1 MSVLLV
7 DEFMSEEKEMS
18 FLDHLEELRWHVVR
32 AVAAIFIMMILAF
45 IYTEEIFHYI
55 IFAPGRIDFVT
66 FRWLCDLGASTG
78 VDGLCVT
85 EIPMKIQS
93 RFLMGQFTMQLTA
106 SFIIGLIV
114 AFPYVVWE
122 LWSFVKPG
130 LYSKEKKGSKGAVFS
145 ISLLFLIGI
154 SFGYFILSPMTIAF
168 LANYSISDT
177 ISNEF
182 DITSYVSTISILVLS
197 SGILFQLPIVI
208 FFLTKVGIVTPR
220 LLRSYRKHAVVAIL
234 VIGAVITPSSD
245 PLSLSLIS
253 IPLYFLYEIS
263 ILISKIELRR
273 KEKREKEEEKLDQ
286 QSSV

>member
-1 MSVLLV
+1 
-7 DEFMSEEKEMS
+7 MSEEKEMS

-32 AVAAIFIMMILAF
+32 AVAVIFIMMILAF
-45 IYTEEIFHYI
+45 VFTDWIFEEIV
-55 IFAPGRIDFVT
+55 FAPSDVNFIT
-66 FRWLCDLGASTG
+66 FRWLCELGAMTG

-93 RFLMGQFTMQLTA
+93 RFLMGQFTMQLTS
-106 SFIIGLIV
+106 SFVIGLCV

-130 LYSKEKKGSKGAVFS
+130 LYNKEKQSSRGAVFS
-145 ISLLFLIGI
+145 ISALFLTGI

-168 LANYSISDT
+168 LANYSISSR

-197 SGILFQLPIVI
+197 SGILFQLPVVI
-208 FFLTKVGIVTPR
+208 FFLTKVGIVTPT

-263 ILISKIELRR
+263 IFISGVELRR
-273 KEKREKEEEKLDQ
+273 KKKREREEEKLDQ
-286 QSSV
+286 QSAI

>member
-1 MSVLLV
+1 MK
-7 DEFMSEEKEMS
+7 FMSEEKEMS

-32 AVAAIFIMMILAF
+32 SVAAIFLMMILAF
-45 IYTEEIFHYI
+45 IYTEEIFRLI
-55 IFAPGRIDFVT
+55 IFAPGRVDFIT
-66 FRWLCDLGASTG
+66 FRWLCELGAATG

-85 EIPMKIQS
+85 DIPMKIQS

-106 SFIIGLIV
+106 SFVIGLVV

-130 LYSKEKKGSKGAVFS
+130 LYNKEKQSSRGAVFS
-145 ISLLFLIGI
+145 ISILFLIGI
-154 SFGYFILSPMTIAF
+154 SFGYFVLSPMTIAF
-168 LANYSISDT
+168 LANYSISDM

-182 DITSYVSTISILVLS
+182 DITSYVSTITILVLS
-197 SGILFQLPIVI
+197 SGLLFQLPIVI
-208 FFLTKVGIVTPR
+208 FFLTKVGIVTPQ
-220 LLRSYRKHAVVAIL
+220 LLRTYRKHAVVAIL

-263 ILISKIELRR
+263 IFISRIELKR
-273 KEKREKEEEKLDQ
+273 KQKREQEEEKLDQ
-286 QSSV
+286 QSSI

>member
-1 MSVLLV
+1 
-7 DEFMSEEKEMS
+7 MS

-32 AVAAIFIMMILAF
+32 SVAAIFIMMILAF
-45 IYTEEIFHYI
+45 VFTEWIFENI
-55 IFAPGRIDFVT
+55 IFAPSDVNFIT
-66 FRWLCDLGASTG
+66 FRWLCELGAMTG

-93 RFLMGQFTMQLTA
+93 RFLMGQFTMQLTS
-106 SFIIGLIV
+106 SFVIGLCV

-122 LWSFVKPG
+122 LWAFVKPG
-130 LYSKEKKGSKGAVFS
+130 LYSKEKQGSRGAVAS
-145 ISLLFLIGI
+145 ISALFLTGI
-154 SFGYFILSPMTIAF
+154 SFGYFILSPMTVAF
-168 LANYSISDT
+168 LANYSISDR

-197 SGILFQLPIVI
+197 SGILFQLPVVI
-208 FFLTKVGIVTPR
+208 FFLTKVGIVTPT
-220 LLRSYRKHAVVAIL
+220 LLRGYRKHAVVAIL

-263 ILISKIELRR
+263 IFISSIELRR
-273 KEKREKEEEKLDQ
+273 KKKREQEDERLDQ
-286 QSSV
+286 QSAV